1 LNIETKGEKMQYFK
15 NILFVSSKLCN
26 GLDALKKALFLAFNN
41 KAALQ
46 VLIMVPKF
54 PEVFKESQYE
64 YEKFL
69 LEKLNLNIQLAC
81 NELKINQ
88 KDINLSASTDHG
100 DATASYIIQH
110 VLRDAY
116 DLVIKQAEETL
127 TDTGFKALDME
138 LLRKCPCPVLLN
150 RIETPQT
157 DKMRIAVAI
166 DARSPDAVGHDLVL
180 QLLKLSQE
188 LSEAYNAEISIVS
201 CWHYEFESEFKEGG
215 NFPISKESL
224 KEILDEVE
232 RDHKSRF
239 DALIKE
245 SNLRGKYKGYALK
258 GIPDETIPTFVKANG
273 INLLVMGTVARGGIM
288 RALLGNTA
296 ENVFQSLK
304 CSLIVKKPN
313 GFISPVKAYE
323 ELS

>member
-1 LNIETKGEKMQYFK
+1 MQYFK
-15 NILFVSSKLCN
+15 NILFMSSKLEN
-26 GLDALKKALFLAFNN
+26 GFDALKKALFLAFNN

-54 PEVFKESQYE
+54 PEAFKESQYE

-69 LEKLNLNIQLAC
+69 LEKLNSNIQLAC

-100 DATASYIIQH
+100 DATALYIIQH

-150 RIETPQT
+150 RIETPQM
-157 DKMRIAVAI
+157 DKIRIAVAI

-201 CWHYEFESEFKEGG
+201 CWHYEFEFEFKEGG
-215 NFPISKESL
+215 NFQISKEAL

-232 RDHKSRF
+232 REHKSRF

-245 SNLRGKYKGYALK
+245 SNLRCKYKVYALK
-258 GIPDETIPTFVKANG
+258 GIPDETIPAFVKANG

-304 CSLIVKKPN
+304 CSLIAKKPN
-313 GFISPVKAYE
+313 GFISPVKGFTI
-323 ELS
+323 S

>member
-1 LNIETKGEKMQYFK
+1 MQYFK